1 MKRRDFL
8 GGVIAGLPLAAYGEV
23 RPPARAGRPV
33 RVLSI
38 SDIINQH
45 GIGDKTGFMV
55 MDLATGRV
63 LEQHNPGLDQPPASV
78 TKAITSLYADANLP
92 ADFRFETRIITTGPI
107 NNGRLQGDLFLVG
120 GGDPHLDTDALAEL
134 AQQVVS
140 AGIRSISGRF
150 YYVDTA
156 LPKID
161 FIDADQPEQ
170 VGYNPS
176 ISGLNLNFNRV
187 YFEWKK
193 TDGSYRVTMEARAA
207 KYRPAVTTSEM
218 QIVNRNGPI
227 YGYRREGG
235 IDYWTVARS
244 ALGNGGGRWL
254 PVRDPGAYTA
264 SVFRTLMTG
273 FGVTLPVP
281 RQRARVAR
289 GNVIARQFSRDLR
302 GIQRSMLYFSTNLTA
317 EVLGM
322 KASMAAGNQVSGLRA
337 SARLM
342 SRWASGQAR
351 QGNPDFY
358 NHSGLT
364 DQSKISAQQMAAIL
378 ALPDSQRGLAGLNK
392 RVQLLTPRGDIATVP
407 DVEVYAKSGTLNFTR
422 GLAGYIER
430 QGQNKLAFAIFSADL
445 DARRAAGDAE
455 ERPRGARSWSRNAK
469 AFEKA
474 LLYRWATQF
483 T

>member
-8 GGVIAGLPLAAYGEV
+8 GGVLAGLPLAAYGEV

-33 RVLSI
+33 PVLSA
-38 SDIINQH
+38 DAIINQH
-45 GIGDKTGFMV
+45 GIGNKTGFV
-55 MDLATGRV
+55 VLDLATGRV
-63 LEQHNPGLDQPPASV
+63 LEQHNPTLDQPPASV
-78 TKAITSLYADANLP
+78 AKAITSLYADAHLP
-92 ADFRFETRIITTGPI
+92 ANFRFETSIIGTGPI
-107 NNGRLQGDLFLVG
+107 NNGRLEGNLFLVG

-161 FIDADQPEQ
+161 FIDAEQPDQ

-187 YFEWKK
+187 YFEWEKAG
-193 TDGSYRVTMEARAA
+193 GSYNITMEARATR
-207 KYRPAVTTSEM
+207 YRPAVNTSEM

-227 YGYRREGG
+227 YDYRRGND
-235 IDYWTVARS
+235 IDHWTVARS
-244 ALGNGGGRWL
+244 ALGNSGSRWL

-264 SVFRTLMTG
+264 SVFRTLSAA
-273 FGVTLPVP
+273 FGVTLPAP
-281 RQRARVAR
+281 QQRATVAS
-289 GNVIARQFSRDLR
+289 GNVIGRQFSRDLR

-322 KASMAAGNQVSGLRA
+322 QASLAAGNQVAGLRN
-337 SARLM
+337 SARHM
-342 SRWASGQAR
+342 SRWASGLVR
-351 QGNPDFY
+351 QSNPDFF

-364 DQSKISAQQMAAIL
+364 DRSKISAGEMAALL
-378 ALPDSQRGLAGLNK
+378 AQRNSQQGLAELMK
-392 RVQLLTPRGDIATVP
+392 KVQLLGPNGDAVTVP
-407 DVEVYAKSGTLNFTR
+407 NVEVFAKTGTLNFTR
-422 GLAGYIER
+422 GLAGYIESQGR
-430 QGQNKLAFAIFSADL
+430 QKLAFAIFSADL
-445 DARRAAGDAE
+445 AARRAAGVSE

-469 AFEKA
+469 AQEKA
-474 LLYRWATQF
+474 LLLRWATQF
-483 T
+483 L